1 MLAGPTKQDRIGG
14 GGQGHRF
21 WLPAQSLM
29 LQELPSVPLRN
40 NSPLRGCSNTD
51 RGTRR
56 GATAFPNFT
65 TALSPQIHQ
74 AIQRRE
80 NPEKAENQTQP
91 FLPPLPSVCTARLTE
106 PCGVVLAWAQGPTP
120 PHMAGHGAGLWNC
133 PLIHWAVRVL
143 NRRKKSAQ
151 PPPHGGGPGP
161 GLGGYTGLGDS
172 PPAPTPRGRSGCLPW
187 GLY

>member
-21 WLPAQSLM
+21 WSPAQSLM
-29 LQELPSVPLRN
+29 LQELPCVPLRS

-56 GATAFPNFT
+56 GATASFPNFT

-80 NPEKAENQTQP
+80 NPEKAENQTAI
-91 FLPPLPSVCTARLTE
+91 PSTSAICLHR
-106 PCGVVLAWAQGPTP
+106 P
-120 PHMAGHGAGLWNC
+120 PHRALW
-133 PLIHWAVRVL
+133 
-143 NRRKKSAQ
+143 
-151 PPPHGGGPGP
+151 GGP
-161 GLGGYTGLGDS
+161 GLGSGTDPTPHGRSRCWPLELPLNPLGG
-172 PPAPTPRGRSGCLPW
+172 PGAKPEKAERPAPTPRGRSRPW
-187 GLY
+187 PRGLYWARG